1 MTKGGVIMD
10 VVNAEQAAIAED
22 AGAVSVMALE
32 RVPSDIR
39 KAGGVARM
47 ADPSKVIEIMDAVE
61 IPVMAKVRIGHF
73 VEAQVL
79 QSLGVDM
86 IDESEV
92 LTQADE
98 DFHIDKEQFTI
109 PFVCGARDLG
119 EALRRVDEG
128 AAMIRTKGEAGT
140 GNVVEAVRHMRTIQG
155 AIREIENK
163 TEEREEDTEKFYV
176 AEEGV
181 PLYICDQNALIA
193 YYGSEIELNRT
204 IVSPRGDGIYSAR
217 LPLLDVA
224 LPFLVY
230 GRGLLFLDAYY
241 LLAETVNNNTWRPI
255 TSVMIDIHRG
265 KYADLEHRYSR
276 ISVEEKGI
284 ELKNGH
290 DGHSLRLQDVHGL
303 KWIRL

>member
-1 MTKGGVIMD
+1 MHDKP
-10 VVNAEQAAIAED
+10 VN
-22 AGAVSVMALE
+22 
-32 RVPSDIR
+32 
-39 KAGGVARM
+39 K
-47 ADPSKVIEIMDAVE
+47 
-61 IPVMAKVRIGHF
+61 
-73 VEAQVL
+73 
-79 QSLGVDM
+79 
-86 IDESEV
+86 
-92 LTQADE
+92 
-98 DFHIDKEQFTI
+98 
-109 PFVCGARDLG
+109 
-119 EALRRVDEG
+119 
-128 AAMIRTKGEAGT
+128 
-140 GNVVEAVRHMRTIQG
+140 
-155 AIREIENK
+155 IENK
-163 TEEREEDTEKFYV
+163 KEEREEDTEKFYV

-224 LPFLVY
+224 LPFFVY

-241 LLAETVNNNTWRPI
+241 LLAETVNSNTWRPI

-265 KYADLEHRYSR
+265 KYAGLEHRYSR

-303 KWIRL
+303 KWIQL